1 MQLEVRALGV
11 QVLLRYLLP
20 VYSLERASRKHSRAS
35 IRCSSV
41 SSTLPWRSKVILH
54 CLFPNIC
61 KWLLHRFLSLCFQE
75 FMGSN
80 YSQSKNQEG
89 EERRGGEGRGGV
101 GEERGEEGTE
111 RERVG
116 RGCRGRECKNRSTGF
131 LCRQF
136 FSD

>member
-1 MQLEVRALGV
+1 MEPDTTRGI
-11 QVLLRYLLP
+11 LLNLLT
-20 VYSLERASRKHSRAS
+20 AHGDQ
-35 IRCSSV
+35 SSHN
-41 SSTLPWRSKVILH
+41 TEKRGKG
-54 CLFPNIC
+54 
-61 KWLLHRFLSLCFQE
+61 R
-75 FMGSN
+75 
-80 YSQSKNQEG
+80 G